1 MSNIEAG
8 LTISAAAA
16 RTGVSVAVL
25 RAWEQRFGFPRPQRL
40 EGGHRRYDD
49 AEIERISQVVVER
62 DAGRSLEAAIALVLQ
77 GTPTLPDEADASV
90 FAGLRRARPDLPVN
104 ILSRRAMLALS
115 RAIEDESLASSDR
128 PHLVAAFQTRQAYR
142 AAHARW
148 DELLASA
155 ASAIVFAD
163 FPRARRHGR
172 ALEVPIRPGAPLR
185 REWSIVSDA
194 PSSAAVMAGWERAD
208 GRFEVVWTVEAD
220 AVRIATEV
228 GRRLAA
234 DHAPRLSLPDS
245 PPPLAGPDPTATIRR
260 ATALT
265 NRVVAYLD

>member
-1 MSNIEAG
+1 M
-8 LTISAAAA
+8 
-16 RTGVSVAVL
+16 
-25 RAWEQRFGFPRPQRL
+25 
-40 EGGHRRYDD
+40 
-49 AEIERISQVVVER
+49 
-62 DAGRSLEAAIALVLQ
+62 
-77 GTPTLPDEADASV
+77 
-90 FAGLRRARPDLPVN
+90 
-104 ILSRRAMLALS
+104 
-115 RAIEDESLASSDR
+115 
-128 PHLVAAFQTRQAYR
+128 
-142 AAHARW
+142 
-148 DELLASA
+148 
-155 ASAIVFAD
+155 FAD
-163 FPRARRHGR
+163 FPRARRHRR

-220 AVRIATEV
+220 AVRTATEV
-228 GRRLAA
+228 GRRLAV